1 LEVYLEITTQKS
13 INSILRLKQVCELT
27 GLKRSTVY
35 NRMADGMFPKQFP
48 LGGRAVGWLAS
59 DVDSW
64 ISHVVQTGRASGN
77 GLVQL

>member
-1 LEVYLEITTQKS
+1 MEITPQRTL
-13 INSILRLKQVCELT
+13 NSILRLKQVCELT

-35 NRMADGMFPKQFP
+35 NRIAEGSFPKQFP

-64 ISHVVQTGRASGN
+64 INRIVEMGRFGGNRMVQA
-77 GLVQL
+77 